1 MHDINVFG
9 RWKLISAKAE
19 NSNGDVVHPYG
30 EGAFGILMYDANG
43 YMYVLL
49 MRHGRSKFV
58 SGDPFGSTSE
68 ELKEAFEG
76 FDAYCGTYELDI
88 DYGIVTH
95 HVEGALFPNWEG
107 TDQKR
112 FFEISD
118 DRLVIKTPPI
128 PALGTEWVLSL
139 VWDRAA

>member
-1 MHDINVFG
+1 
-9 RWKLISAKAE
+9 
-19 NSNGDVVHPYG
+19 
-30 EGAFGILMYDANG
+30 MYA
-43 YMYVLL
+43 LL

-58 SGDPFGSTSE
+58 SGDPFGGTSE

-88 DYGIVTH
+88 ENGKVTH
-95 HVEGALFPNWEG
+95 HVEGAHFPNWEG

-112 FFEISD
+112 FFELSD